1 MRNWIHKFKK
11 WRYKRKLQKLPLS
24 TRLIVAELRRY
35 NRKGRY
41 YD

>member
-1 MRNWIHKFKK
+1 MDYKFKSGGI
-11 WRYKRKLQKLPLS
+11 RELQRLPLS